1 MRRSRHT
8 RVWCE
13 SPPPTPLMGRP
24 RSAQTACPCPHGWV
38 PKRDRALGA
47 RRNAGWGRV
56 VACWHGSHVP
66 LLTCCT
72 AGRLGWVP
80 GWGGFK
86 WRTTIPLSPPRLTAC
101 AQPHRQP
108 PTGRTVTAGRRVAA
122 RKPHLACRGP
132 SSWRQAW
139 MAQTVN
145 LAAAALPPA
154 SRGPPAGQKPPRSST
169 SLRPPSRSAS
179 LPSALLRRSTHPAAA
194 AVLCGD
200 TLQMPPHPARPPA
213 SPAPWS
219 AAAPR
224 ARAAAPLPFA
234 NRLGEPRMTSKFP
247 T

>member
-13 SPPPTPLMGRP
+13 SPSPTPLMGRP

-101 AQPHRQP
+101 TQPHRQP

-122 RKPHLACRGP
+122 RKPHLVCRGP

-139 MAQTVN
+139 MSQTVN

-179 LPSALLRRSTHPAAA
+179 LPSAPLR
-194 AVLCGD
+194 
-200 TLQMPPHPARPPA
+200 
-213 SPAPWS
+213 S
-219 AAAPR
+219 A
-224 ARAAAPLPFA
+224 
-234 NRLGEPRMTSKFP
+234 
-247 T
+247 